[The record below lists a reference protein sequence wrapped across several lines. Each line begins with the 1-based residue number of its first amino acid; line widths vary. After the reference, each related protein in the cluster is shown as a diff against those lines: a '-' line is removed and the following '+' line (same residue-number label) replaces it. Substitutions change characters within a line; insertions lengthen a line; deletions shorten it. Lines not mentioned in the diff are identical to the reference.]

1 MSEISDRILNK
12 MNDVSTSYGQLS
24 KDTGIPKSALQRYAT
39 GETEK
44 IPIDRLERIAK
55 ALHTTPAYLMGWM
68 DADEAINLSTDE
80 LQERMKKEKTE
91 FMELFRKHNAPTL
104 NEDGSTIMRVLMEF
118 FLFKLEQGAKISED
132 IKYMNEYLQKYIDES

>member
-1 MSEISDRILNK
+1 MTTGDRMKLRRKELGMSAESI
-12 MNDVSTSYGQLS
+12 
-24 KDTGIPKSALQRYAT
+24 A
-39 GETEK
+39 EK
-44 IPIDRLERIAK
+44 IGVSAATVYRYEKGDIEKVPGDILVPLAQ
-55 ALHTTPAYLMGWM
+55 ALHTTPSYLMGWM